1 MNALQEFRFNTSNVR
16 VVIIN
21 DDPWW
26 VAKDVCTVLGISNV
40 PDAVSSLD
48 NDEKLVSPLPI
59 SGQYRDVNIINES
72 GLYKLVFRSNKPEAK
87 AFRKWVTSEVLPQI
101 RKTGSYSV
109 PVDPVDQVL
118 LLAQKLTETA
128 LQVKEERSKNLA
140 LTHHIQTELQPKVD
154 AWGEFL
160 DCDGLIDLGYV
171 AQVCKT
177 GKNRLFETL
186 RNAGV
191 FYYQGKFNAIKQEYK
206 NRGYF
211 DIRFKPNKK
220 LGNIPTIKC
229 TPKGAEWIYTKFYR
243 KEAA

>member
-1 MNALQEFRFNTSNVR
+1 MSALQEFRFNQKEINVLM
-16 VVIIN
+16 I
-21 DDPWW
+21 DDNPWW
-26 VAKDVCTVLGISNV
+26 IASQVCSVLGLVWKGSDSIGH
-40 PDAVSSLD
+40 LEK
-48 NDEKLVSPLPI
+48 DEKSVWLVQTK
-59 SGQYRDVNIINES
+59 GGTQQKYIINES
-72 GLYKLVFRSNKPEAK
+72 GLYTLIMRSDKPEAK

-101 RKTGSYSV
+101 RKTGNYSV
-109 PVDPVDQVL
+109 NVPRTLPEALRAYANEVEEHYKSK
-118 LLAQKLTETA
+118 AMIEMQKSIIEV
-128 LQVKEERSKNLA
+128 Q
-140 LTHHIQTELQPKVD
+140 QPKVD

-177 GKNRLFETL
+177 GKNRLFEIL